1 MYSPYSSVVERA
13 TRNGEVGC
21 SIQPGGM
28 MKRSFS
34 CLFRNLEKEVILL
47 MGPGQYSTESGR
59 PIRTSSMHFESLCD
73 NGRRARSRVT
83 SKGAFLSPTL
93 SMIDVSVRLHYSA
106 MTSQADSVE
115 RGANT

>member
-1 MYSPYSSVVERA
+1 MVERA

-28 MKRSFS
+28 MKRTFL
-34 CLFRNLEKEVILL
+34 CLFHNLQKEIILL
-47 MGPGQYSTESGR
+47 TGQYPTESGR
-59 PIRTSSMHFESLCD
+59 PFHSSMQFESLCD
-73 NGRRARSRVT
+73 NGRRAHSRVT